1 MKGLSASGTVTPSS
15 VWFCSSSTHITLVT
29 AHIVPFSMWQYS
41 VAWFIFLVCP
51 YLTLSLRA
59 W

>member
-1 MKGLSASGTVTPSS
+1 MAICCMEHGVLVAY
-15 VWFCSSSTHITLVT
+15 LVT
-29 AHIVPFSMWQYS
+29 AQSVELSMWQYS
-41 VAWFIFLVCP
+41 VEAFIFLVWP